1 MTSQR
6 PIGWLF
12 CLAIFFIL
20 RETPVQVDACCPVS
34 RLGKN
39 FRIGDQRV
47 LIAWDP
53 QTKIE
58 HFVRQAA
65 FDPPLSAKKL
75 IEQTSSQQDDS
86 VVRNESEGIE
96 PDDFGFL
103 VPSPSEPQIEE
114 ADAQVFDALET
125 AIEPRIQTQDRWS
138 VNPFPL
144 ALSPFLLAASQTTL
158 RVDSNAVPT
167 SGVSVLQSKKVAG
180 YEVAVLR
187 ASDSGELV
195 GWLKENNYEVRKD
208 LQEWVEP
215 YVRDGWL
222 ITAFKYDIGSKRAR
236 VGSVRISFATD
247 KPMFPYRVPK
257 DQFSEQGRGNLL
269 KIFVV
274 GPGRASG
281 SLAQA
286 DSSPAWNRG
295 KLRYSMPM
303 EREPLDELLGDSIPQ
318 GSFASPERMWLTAWD
333 DPTWPSS
340 QEDLW
345 FGFDPGGV
353 SYQEVRTVVRDRLIY
368 LPIDVLGFL
377 AIGAGLVIR
386 RRRGLTNQS

>member
-1 MTSQR
+1 MTNQR
-6 PIGWLF
+6 SIGWLF
-12 CLAIFFIL
+12 CLAIVFIL
-20 RETPVQVDACCPVS
+20 RETPVHVDACCPVS

-75 IEQTSSQQDDS
+75 NEQTTSQRDES
-86 VVRNESEGIE
+86 VDRSESKGVE

-125 AIEPRIQTQDRWS
+125 AIEPRIQIQDRWS

-195 GWLKENNYEVRKD
+195 GWLKDNNYEVRKD

-247 KPMFPYRVPK
+247 KPVFPYRVPK

-281 SLAQA
+281 SFAQA

-353 SYQEVRTVVRDRLIY
+353 AYQEVRTVVRDRLIY

-377 AIGAGLVIR
+377 AIGAGLMIR
-386 RRRGLTNQS
+386 RRRGLKKQS

>member
-1 MTSQR
+1 MKNRR
-6 PIGWLF
+6 PICLVF
-12 CLAIFFIL
+12 FLAIVFVL
-20 RETPVQVDACCPVS
+20 REPPVQVDACCPVS
-34 RLGKN
+34 RIGKN
-39 FRIGDQRV
+39 FRIADQRV

-65 FDPPLSAKKL
+65 FDPALSAQPTTD
-75 IEQTSSQQDDS
+75 QTSIQRDESIDRS
-86 VVRNESEGIE
+86 ESEGVE

-114 ADAQVFDALET
+114 ADPRVFDALET
-125 AIEPRIQTQDRWS
+125 AIEPRIQIQDRWS

-144 ALSPFLLAASQTTL
+144 ALSPFMLASSRSMLTAS
-158 RVDSNAVPT
+158 RDSAPA
-167 SGVSVLQSKKVAG
+167 SGVAVLQSKKVAG

-187 ASDSGELV
+187 ASDAGELV

-222 ITAFKYDIGSKRAR
+222 ITAFKYDIGSKRAK

-247 KPMFPYRVPK
+247 KPVFPYRVPK

-281 SLAQA
+281 SLGQA
-286 DSSPAWNRG
+286 DSSLAWNRG

-303 EREPLDELLGDSIPQ
+303 EREPLEELLGDSVPQ

-353 SYQEVRTVVRDRLIY
+353 AYQEVRTVVRDRLIY
-368 LPIDVLGFL
+368 LPIDALGLL

-386 RRRGLTNQS
+386 RRRGLTKLS

>member
-1 MTSQR
+1 MKNRR
-6 PIGWLF
+6 PICLVF
-12 CLAIFFIL
+12 FLAIVFVL
-20 RETPVQVDACCPVS
+20 REPPVQVDACCPVS
-34 RLGKN
+34 RMGKN
-39 FRIGDQRV
+39 FRIADQRV

-65 FDPPLSAKKL
+65 FDPALSAQPTT
-75 IEQTSSQQDDS
+75 EQTSIQRDESIDRS
-86 VVRNESEGIE
+86 ESEGVD

-114 ADAQVFDALET
+114 ADPRVFDALET
-125 AIEPRIQTQDRWS
+125 AIEPRIQIQDRWS

-144 ALSPFLLAASQTTL
+144 ALSPFMLASSRSMLTASL
-158 RVDSNAVPT
+158 DSTPA
-167 SGVSVLQSKKVAG
+167 SGVAVLQSKKVAG

-187 ASDSGELV
+187 ASDAGELV

-222 ITAFKYDIGSKRAR
+222 ITAFKYDIGSKRAK

-247 KPMFPYRVPK
+247 KPVFPYRVPK

-281 SLAQA
+281 NLGQA
-286 DSSPAWNRG
+286 DSNLAWNRG

-303 EREPLDELLGDSIPQ
+303 EREPLEELLGDSVPQ

-353 SYQEVRTVVRDRLIY
+353 AYQEVRTVVRDRLIY
-368 LPIDVLGFL
+368 LPIDALGLL

-386 RRRGLTNQS
+386 RRRK

>member
-1 MTSQR
+1 MKNQR
-6 PIGWLF
+6 PIGWVF
-12 CLAIFFIL
+12 FLAIVFVL
-20 RETPVQVDACCPVS
+20 RETLVQVDACCPVS
-34 RLGKN
+34 RMGKN
-39 FRIGDQRV
+39 YRIADQRV

-65 FDPPLSAKKL
+65 FDPPLSPKKL
-75 IEQTSSQQDDS
+75 NEQTTSQRD
-86 VVRNESEGIE
+86 ESEDRSESKGVE

-114 ADAQVFDALET
+114 ADARVFDALET
-125 AIEPRIQTQDRWS
+125 AIEPRIQIQDRWS

-144 ALSPFLLAASQTTL
+144 ALSPFLLAASQTTP
-158 RVDSNAVPT
+158 RVNSSAAPT
-167 SGVSVLQSKKVAG
+167 SGVAVLQSKKVAG
-180 YEVAVLR
+180 YEIAVLR
-187 ASDSGELV
+187 ASDAGELV

-247 KPMFPYRVPK
+247 KPVFPYRVPK
-257 DQFSEQGRGNLL
+257 DQISEQGRGNLL

-274 GPGRASG
+274 GPGHASG
-281 SLAQA
+281 SLGQA
-286 DSSPAWNRG
+286 DSSLAWNRG

-303 EREPLDELLGDSIPQ
+303 EREPLEELLGDSIPQ
-318 GSFASPERMWLTAWD
+318 GSFSSPEQMWLTAWD

-353 SYQEVRTVVRDRLIY
+353 AYQEVRTVVRDRLIY
-368 LPIDVLGFL
+368 LPIDVLGLL

-386 RRRGLTNQS
+386 RRRGLTKLS

>member
-1 MTSQR
+1 MMM
-6 PIGWLF
+6 
-12 CLAIFFIL
+12 AN
-20 RETPVQVDACCPVS
+20 A
-34 RLGKN
+34 
-39 FRIGDQRV
+39 
-47 LIAWDP
+47 
-53 QTKIE
+53 
-58 HFVRQAA
+58 
-65 FDPPLSAKKL
+65 
-75 IEQTSSQQDDS
+75 DS
-86 VVRNESEGIE
+86 
-96 PDDFGFL
+96 
-103 VPSPSEPQIEE
+103 
-114 ADAQVFDALET
+114 
-125 AIEPRIQTQDRWS
+125 
-138 VNPFPL
+138 
-144 ALSPFLLAASQTTL
+144 
-158 RVDSNAVPT
+158 VPT

-195 GWLKENNYEVRKD
+195 GWLKENHYEVRKD

-222 ITAFKYDIGSKRAR
+222 ITAFKYDIGSKRAT

-247 KPMFPYRVPK
+247 KPVFPYRVPK

-286 DSSPAWNRG
+286 DSSLAWNRG

-368 LPIDVLGFL
+368 LPIDVLGLL

-386 RRRGLTNQS
+386 RRGGLTKQS

>member
-1 MTSQR
+1 MKNRR
-6 PIGWLF
+6 PICLVF
-12 CLAIFFIL
+12 FLAIVFVL
-20 RETPVQVDACCPVS
+20 REPPVQVDACCPVS
-34 RLGKN
+34 RMGKN
-39 FRIGDQRV
+39 FRIADQRV

-65 FDPPLSAKKL
+65 FDPALSAQPTTD
-75 IEQTSSQQDDS
+75 QTSIQRDESIDRS
-86 VVRNESEGIE
+86 ESEGVE

-114 ADAQVFDALET
+114 ADPRVFDALET
-125 AIEPRIQTQDRWS
+125 AIEPRIQIQDRWS

-144 ALSPFLLAASQTTL
+144 ALSPFMLASSRSMLTAS
-158 RVDSNAVPT
+158 RDSAPT
-167 SGVSVLQSKKVAG
+167 SGVAVLQSKKVAG

-187 ASDSGELV
+187 ASDAGELV

-222 ITAFKYDIGSKRAR
+222 ITAFKYDIGSKRAK

-247 KPMFPYRVPK
+247 KPVFPYRVPK

-274 GPGRASG
+274 GPGRATG
-281 SLAQA
+281 SLGQA
-286 DSSPAWNRG
+286 DSSLAWNRG

-303 EREPLDELLGDSIPQ
+303 EREPLEELLGDSVPQ

-353 SYQEVRTVVRDRLIY
+353 AYQEVRTVVRDRLIY
-368 LPIDVLGFL
+368 LPIDALGLL

-386 RRRGLTNQS
+386 RRRK

>member
-1 MTSQR
+1 MKNRR
-6 PIGWLF
+6 PICLVF
-12 CLAIFFIL
+12 FLAIVFVL
-20 RETPVQVDACCPVS
+20 REPPVQVDACCPVS
-34 RLGKN
+34 RIGKN
-39 FRIGDQRV
+39 FRIADQRV

-65 FDPPLSAKKL
+65 FDPALSAQPTTD
-75 IEQTSSQQDDS
+75 QTSIQRDESIDRS
-86 VVRNESEGIE
+86 ESEGVE

-114 ADAQVFDALET
+114 ADPRVFDALET
-125 AIEPRIQTQDRWS
+125 AIEPRIQIQDRWS

-144 ALSPFLLAASQTTL
+144 ALSPFLLASSRSMLTAS
-158 RVDSNAVPT
+158 RDSAPA
-167 SGVSVLQSKKVAG
+167 SGVAVLQSKKVAG

-187 ASDSGELV
+187 ASDAGELV

-222 ITAFKYDIGSKRAR
+222 ITAFKYDIGSKRAK

-247 KPMFPYRVPK
+247 KPVFPYRVPK

-281 SLAQA
+281 SLGQA
-286 DSSPAWNRG
+286 DSSLAWNRG

-303 EREPLDELLGDSIPQ
+303 EREPLEELLGDSVPQ

-353 SYQEVRTVVRDRLIY
+353 AYQEVRTVVRDRLIY
-368 LPIDVLGFL
+368 LPIDVLGLL

-386 RRRGLTNQS
+386 RRGK

>member
-1 MTSQR
+1 MKNRR
-6 PIGWLF
+6 PICLVF
-12 CLAIFFIL
+12 FLAIVFVL

-34 RLGKN
+34 RMGKN
-39 FRIGDQRV
+39 YRIADQRV

-65 FDPPLSAKKL
+65 FDPALSAQPTTD
-75 IEQTSSQQDDS
+75 QTSIQRDESIDRS
-86 VVRNESEGIE
+86 ESEGVE

-114 ADAQVFDALET
+114 ADPRVFDALET
-125 AIEPRIQTQDRWS
+125 AIEPRIQIQDRWS

-144 ALSPFLLAASQTTL
+144 ALSPFLLASSRSMMMANA
-158 RVDSNAVPT
+158 DSVPT
-167 SGVSVLQSKKVAG
+167 SGVAVLQSKKVAG

-187 ASDSGELV
+187 ASDAGELV

-247 KPMFPYRVPK
+247 KPVFPYRVPK

-281 SLAQA
+281 SLGQA
-286 DSSPAWNRG
+286 DSNLAWNRG

-303 EREPLDELLGDSIPQ
+303 EREPLEELLGDSVPE

-353 SYQEVRTVVRDRLIY
+353 AYQEVRTVVRDRLIY
-368 LPIDVLGFL
+368 LPIDVLGLL

-386 RRRGLTNQS
+386 RRGK